1 MAMAGCPG
9 IDWAT
14 WTSINGG
21 AGNANINT
29 ANGNVNVTLSADFA
43 LGSSN
48 IFNVQKFNASP
59 YAVPDRNVP
68 QTTWAAP
75 GGGAAEVCFSQKVTN
90 PVLLIASLG
99 SDATDSRATLSFSE
113 PYIVIYDGGGMT
125 YNNESTLTGYEGFA
139 IILFPGEHDC
149 IRVKSDHEEYY
160 SNITVG
166 IKPVNS
172 PLAIDVPAST
182 CGSTTLQAVGASP
195 GSTYQWSSGDSPYSA
210 TNIVHESI
218 YYLLT
223 ATDANGCTDYARRPI
238 AMNNGGAPP
247 AIISGNPN
255 GCTSV
260 TLAASAGQS
269 FKWSGGLTPNNQ
281 ENTFTASGKYSVLIT
296 YENGCQAYTTQVV
309 TIAPPVAVIAGNNAG
324 CAGVTLTASGGV
336 SYLWD
341 GGLTPNSA
349 TNTFNASGNYSVT
362 VTDAGGCTAQASQL
376 VTIGPPVATITG
388 NTSGCVKVTLTAGGG
403 VSYLWDGGN
412 SPSTA
417 ANTFTVSGTYRVKVT
432 GTDGCT
438 SEASVTVAVGGP
450 VASISQVIS
459 DCYTATLTASG
470 GVSYQWDGG
479 LTPNS
484 ATNTYVKNGDYKVSV
499 TVKDANGCTSTI
511 SKDMHV
517 GFNNFAADYKPIS
530 CDASEATAYG
540 GVSYKWDGGLTPN
553 SATNVFTKTGD
564 YSVVITNADGCYAKL
579 PLKVVVGAPIP
590 LIVPDPAGGCDGIT
604 LIASGGQTYLWNGGN
619 RPNSA
624 VNTFTTSGRYKL
636 TVINA
641 VGCEASTLID
651 VEVPPTV
658 TPAVSIAASPSGPV
672 CAGTTISFTATGSNE
687 GTNPLYEW
695 YRNGTQ
701 VATGKTYSAA
711 DLKNTDE
718 IVCKLTN
725 SNQCAVPGTVTSEKF
740 VAQIN
745 DKPEITFNQN
755 LTITDDNPLQLS
767 PTVTGN
773 IIAYHWQPATG
784 LSDATI
790 RNPVAN
796 PAVTTIYRI
805 TVIPANGCESY
816 EDVTVTVAKGII
828 IPNTFTPNGDGINDL
843 WNVKYLADYPNA
855 RVDIYNRYG
864 QPVYHA
870 LGYKK
875 PWDGMQ
881 NGKPLPAGPYYYIID
896 LKVKNTPSQAGYI
909 TLLR

>member
-1 MAMAGCPG
+1 LRSCLPRSCFRFSLLCLLLGPLLPAKAWASKGNTDSLRRIKTMAMAGCPG

-113 PYIVIYDGGGMT
+113 PYIVIYNGGGMT

-195 GSTYQWSSGDSPYSA
+195 GSTYQWSSGDSPNSA

-296 YENGCQAYTTQVV
+296 YENGCQAYATQVV
-309 TIAPPVAVIAGNNAG
+309 TVGPPTTAISGSVTG
-324 CAGVTLTASGGV
+324 CDNVTLTATGGV

-341 GGLTPNSA
+341 GGS
-349 TNTFNASGNYSVT
+349 
-362 VTDAGGCTAQASQL
+362 
-376 VTIGPPVATITG
+376 
-388 NTSGCVKVTLTAGGG
+388 
-403 VSYLWDGGN
+403 
-412 SPSTA
+412 SPTTA
-417 ANTFTVSGTYRVKVT
+417 ANTFTVSGTYRVKVI

-438 SEASVTVAVGGP
+438 SEASATVAVGGP
-450 VASISQVIS
+450 VASISEVIS

-530 CDASEATAYG
+530 CDASEATASG
-540 GVSYKWDGGLTPN
+540 GVSYQWDGGLTPN

-564 YSVVITNADGCYAKL
+564 YSVVITNADGCYTKL
-579 PLKVVVGAPIP
+579 PLKVVVGAPVP

-604 LIASGGQTYLWNGGN
+604 LIASGGQTYLWNGGD

-636 TVINA
+636 TITNA
-641 VGCEASTLID
+641 GGCEASTLID

-672 CAGTTISFTATGSNE
+672 CAGTTISFTAAGSNE
-687 GTNPLYEW
+687 GTNPFYEW

-784 LSDATI
+784 LNDATI

-796 PAVTTIYRI
+796 PTVTTTYRI

-816 EDVTVTVAKGII
+816 EDVTVIVAKGII

-881 NGKPLPAGPYYYIID
+881 NGKPLPAGQYYYIID